1 MNNLSPIFYYLYLIF
16 YVLFFML
23 DDILIFL
30 VAIKT
35 LELKTF
41 STKYSRITKIIG
53 GILMIII
60 GLLLLIN
67 PNLLSFS

>member
-1 MNNLSPIFYYLYLIF
+1 
-16 YVLFFML
+16 ML

-35 LELKTF
+35 LELKAF